1 MRIKMSYKNI
11 LTCNLCE
18 NRFTTPPRRFPCLH
32 TFCERCLTHRIL
44 VRAIESIVRQKDALL
59 ARREMDLEK
68 VSVASTATLSKRS
81 SIDSTCSTAIISRK
95 SSASRVNTTEDEAVE
110 TDEPAADIPHADKPS
125 EKEEAPEKP
134 PVRSRFAFLFSSRRA
149 AKNLAKKAE
158 KKKDDEKE
166 NNENNKNEEENKE
179 KVVNNED
186 DGQSANK
193 NYNPFEDSDEE
204 GVNKEKPEE
213 GASKE
218 NIANDVETP
227 KTPTGARSESRRES
241 VRSVRSERSVKSER
255 SMKSERSLRSTS
267 KAESLVG
274 DSGSVHDSL
283 ALSMYDRENFM
294 AFAVKPD
301 YTDNDLLCV
310 ATRIWCPKCKIEI
323 KLNVE
328 IPVTEPIIQNSAIK
342 EIIMN
347 KFPINDFVEYLLK
360 ADRRSREEQKCT
372 SCFKRNNIKIAITWC
387 IQCGQGYCHMCTD
400 LHKGF
405 DPFRSHNIFDIS
417 KNKHQKLLGISSI
430 CEKHLDYFSVYCSSC
445 RIPLCLQCSSQHY
458 REKHA
463 SDGQQPML
471 LSDIA
476 NEKRREGEG
485 ILRTIA
491 SRKDNKLSVI
501 QELQKRLNSLKSKKS
516 SLIRDVDSTIND
528 IVMKLQTEALVKL
541 HLEVGQMVSVE
552 EEKLRSEIQQTEMQ
566 IEILNQSF
574 LCMDVALDEAH
585 DDQMITIFHDINK
598 TLQFKEMTEPLS
610 SNVVTRIFLRYNNEI
625 SAFFERLKQFPNADL
640 VQNFPDDTMPTN
652 GLLIGEIGDASPLEP
667 ATSTE
672 TLATDNDSK
681 SLSEA
686 DKDNSNALVPARAD
700 KDKTNVGSRLF
711 PSGSSPLAYAFLG
724 SVNEVS
730 EVNKPILL
738 FDVLFLN
745 DDRIVVSDFH
755 HKNIKE
761 FNKEGHLLA
770 CCSVEGSPTGICAIS
785 EHMVVCVLPWS
796 KCICFLMR
804 DTRSNFLA
812 ISTKVVVENQYIG
825 VAKMDS
831 KRLICSRDNAVD
843 LLSLNGEILQTLS
856 TLREEYGRLIE
867 PRYLAKVAV
876 DGNFLISDCKRSALI
891 CCNIEGDVKFLYT
904 GSVEHSLMKPS
915 GVCVDDNGFIYL
927 ADSEANKIYRL
938 NGNGLF
944 DKVMYDASDG
954 LTLPRGLD
962 ISPDGMTLYLSES
975 DSGIVKVLR
984 KKETVET

>member
-1 MRIKMSYKNI
+1 MSYKNI

-44 VRAIESIVRQKDALL
+44 VRAIESIVRRKDALL

-68 VSVASTATLSKRS
+68 ASVASTATLSKRS
-81 SIDSTCSTAIISRK
+81 SIDSNCSTAISRK
-95 SSASRVNTTEDEAVE
+95 SSVSRVNNTDDEAAV
-110 TDEPAADIPHADKPS
+110 TDKQAGNTSADKPPEEEEPV
-125 EKEEAPEKP
+125 EKMS
-134 PVRSRFAFLFSSRRA
+134 VRSRFSFLFSSR
-149 AKNLAKKAE
+149 KLAKKHAKKEE
-158 KKKDDEKE
+158 KDKKNIEKE
-166 NNENNKNEEENKE
+166 NNENNKNNEEEKKE
-179 KVVNNED
+179 KDANNGENNEEAN
-186 DGQSANK
+186 DGQPPRKS
-193 NYNPFEDSDEE
+193 YNPFEDSDEE
-204 GVNKEKPEE
+204 GVNKEEAGYVE
-213 GASKE
+213 GSK
-218 NIANDVETP
+218 IP
-227 KTPTGARSESRRES
+227 IGARSVSRRDS
-241 VRSVRSERSVKSER
+241 VRSVRSEMSVKSER
-255 SMKSERSLRSTS
+255 SMKSERSLRSVS
-267 KAESLVG
+267 RAESLVG
-274 DSGSVHDSL
+274 DSGSAHDSL

-342 EIIMN
+342 EIVMN

-360 ADRRSREEQKCT
+360 ADRRGREEQKCT
-372 SCFKRNNIKIAITWC
+372 SCFKRNTIKIAISWC

-405 DPFRSHNIFDIS
+405 DPFRAHNIFDIS

-430 CEKHLDYFSVYCSSC
+430 CEKHLDYFSVYCNTC

-458 REKHA
+458 KEKHA

-476 NEKRREGEG
+476 NEKRREGEV
-485 ILRTIA
+485 ILRMIA
-491 SRKDNKLSVI
+491 SRKENKLSVI
-501 QELQKRLNSLKSKKS
+501 QELQKRLNSLKTKKA
-516 SLIRDVDSTIND
+516 SLIRDVDSTINE
-528 IVMKLQTEALVKL
+528 IVTKLQTEALVKL

-552 EEKLRSEIQQTEMQ
+552 EEKLRSEIQQSEMQ

-585 DDQMITIFHDINK
+585 DDQMINIFHDINK

-610 SNVVTRIFLRYNNEI
+610 SNAVTRVFLRYNNEI

-640 VQNFPDDTMPTN
+640 VQNFPHDTIPTN

-667 ATSTE
+667 TTSTE
-672 TLATDNDSK
+672 TLATDNVSK
-681 SLSEA
+681 CQSEA
-686 DKDNSNALVPARAD
+686 DKDTPNALMSSRAD

-711 PSGSSPLAYAFLG
+711 PSGASPLTYAFLG
-724 SVNEVS
+724 SVNELS

-770 CCSVEGSPTGICAIS
+770 CCSVEGSPTGICTMS

-812 ISTKVVVENQYIG
+812 ISAKVDVENQYIG
-825 VAKMDS
+825 VTKMDS
-831 KRLICSRDNAVD
+831 KRLICSRDNAID

-867 PRYLAKVAV
+867 PRYLAKIAT
-876 DGNFLISDCKRSALI
+876 DDYFLISDSKRSALI

-938 NGNGLF
+938 LENGLF
-944 DKVMYDASDG
+944 DKVIYDASDG
-954 LTLPRGLD
+954 ITHPRGLD
-962 ISPDGMTLYLSES
+962 VSPDGMTFYLSES

-984 KKETVET
+984 RKETVETERSVKD